1 MTDESDCSS
10 PREGPADAQSVG
22 GAFGF
27 RAPRSDSTG
36 RCPSVRVESVIL
48 DHICRYS
55 FCLPSF
61 GGQTGRFSSAIVR
74 GRTHQRRGLQ

>member
-55 FCLPSF
+55 FC
-61 GGQTGRFSSAIVR
+61 
-74 GRTHQRRGLQ
+74 